1 MSVVVPVIMSGG
13 SGTRLWPLSRTAHP
27 KQLHALVTEL
37 SMVQETALRVAESTR
52 SFQFERP
59 IVVLNEIQH
68 DLARLQLEAMSV
80 PTSHF
85 VIEPVARNTAAVAAV
100 AAHLVAREH
109 GPDALVLLLPADHH
123 IRDVAAFHEAI
134 ETAASAASTGA
145 ITTFGIKPTGPE
157 TGYGYIE
164 RGAPLGDA
172 FQVERF
178 TEKPKLDV
186 AQSFLDTGRYYWNA
200 GIFLFGSGAVIEE
213 MEQLCAPIAQA
224 AKKALTHASEVSDE
238 VNLCAE
244 SFAGC
249 PSNSFDYAVMEKTD
263 KAVVVPADIGWSD
276 IGAWQ
281 ALFDVAEDK
290 TADGNVERGD
300 VHLVDT
306 RDSYVMTAGPRV
318 GVVGL
323 TNVVVVVTEDAVLVS
338 DISRT
343 QDVKALVNALKDEGR
358 SELL

>member
-13 SGTRLWPLSRTAHP
+13 SGTRLWPLSRSAHP

-37 SMVQETALRVAESTR
+37 SMVQETALRVSKTSRAFR
-52 SFQFERP
+52 FERP

-68 DLARLQLEAMSV
+68 ELARLQLEAMSV

-100 AAHLVAREH
+100 AAHLVAREY

-123 IRDVAAFHEAI
+123 IRDVSAFHDAI

-164 RGAPLGDA
+164 RGEAMRGA
-172 FQVERF
+172 FRVERF
-178 TEKPKLDV
+178 TEKPNREV
-186 AQSFLDTGRYYWNA
+186 AQSFLETGRFFWNA
-200 GIFLFGSGAVIEE
+200 GIFLFGAGAVITE
-213 MEQLCAPIAQA
+213 MERLCAPIAQA
-224 AKKALTHASEVSDE
+224 AKNALTHANAVGDE

-244 SFAGC
+244 SFAEC

-263 KAVVVPADIGWSD
+263 KAVVIPADIGWSD

-306 RDSYVMTAGPRV
+306 RNSYVMSSGPRV

-323 TNVVVVVTEDAVLVS
+323 SNVVVVVTGDAVLVS
-338 DISRT
+338 DVSRT
-343 QDVKALVNALKDEGR
+343 QDVKELVNALKEEGR